1 MKQQH
6 SDLLKRSTILSLS
19 AFVLCF
25 MLLFSSCSKP
35 SNGATGPTGPTGN
48 ANVIYSAWFT
58 PASYTKDTV
67 FGTWGFY
74 YDKTASDITA
84 QMLDSATI
92 ITYGKLNGYVSS
104 IWPTNQSAAL
114 PIAIT
119 YEISATV
126 TNIDTWSAL
135 ISPGKLRIQLQS
147 STNAYGSI
155 SNAHQFRYV
164 IIPGT
169 VLASR
174 PAYGATSTPAID
186 YTKLTYEQVC
196 SLFNIPE

>member
-19 AFVLCF
+19 AFVLSF

-35 SNGATGPTGPTGN
+35 SNGATGPAGN

-58 PASYTKDTV
+58 PPSYTKDTI

-74 YDKTASDITA
+74 YDKTANDITA
-84 QMLDSATI
+84 QILDSATI

-119 YEISATV
+119 YEISSTV

-174 PAYGATSTPAID
+174 PAYGATSATSVD
-186 YTKLTYEQVC
+186 YTKLTYEEVC
-196 SLFNIPE
+196 SLFDIPE